1 CSKIE
6 IHQQCR
12 EAGKLDGKVVI
23 ITGGASGIGAEA
35 ARLFTEHGAKV
46 VIVDLQ
52 EELGLSVALSIG
64 KEKVTYYHCDVTN
77 EMEVENAVKF
87 TVGKYGKLDVL
98 LSNAG
103 IMDQPGSVLDM
114 NLEQFDRIMSV
125 NVRGAAA
132 FIKHAARAMVV
143 RGTRGSI
150 ICMTS
155 CAAEI
160 GGSGAHAYTASKHG
174 LLGLVR
180 SACGDLGKYGIRV
193 NGVAPYAV
201 ATSMNSSDEETARTV
216 EEYFAAAGILK
227 GVVLKVGHV
236 AQAALFLAS
245 DDSAYVSGH
254 NLVVDGVSLRTRLD
268 GKVVIIT
275 GGASGIGAESARLFT
290 DHGAKVVIVD
300 IQEELGQN
308 VAVSIGKDK
317 ANTPGSILDL
327 NLEHFDRVMGVNVRG
342 AAAFIKHAARAM
354 VGSGTR
360 GSIVCTTSVTA
371 EIGVNGVAPFA
382 VATSMTSRDEETA
395 KQVEGYCEAVGIL
408 KGVALKPNHVAKA
421 ALFLASD
428 DSIYISGHN
437 LVLDGG
443 FSVSWLQS
451 LRPCGSYCAEKE
463 AALTLKIRR
472 TIASYS
478 LDQGQR
484 ALVRLGYGRA
494 AGEGYILAGFSSLGP
509 SLFSPWLLYWL
520 GTSWNGT
527 QASSWTFM
535 LVMIYFAMGIVA
547 SLYGCLENYKEPTSG
562 VCDDAV
568 GNKVGDGEFRE
579 RLGVYGCFME
589 TIFQTSAGAVVLTDV
604 VFWLVI
610 VPFLSNT
617 HLGLNT
623 LMICMHT
630 ANAGFLIL
638 DTLLNSLPFPW
649 FRMGYFVIWSCL
661 YIVFQWIIHACGLL
675 TWWPYPFLELDRPW
689 APLWY
694 LGMAVVHIPCYG
706 VYAAITTLT
715 TVVTIEMASHERPS
729 TTGRVR
735 ALLPQTLD
743 LAGAIHLVELEHGEL
758 HLLVLVLDL
767 LRLSVET

>member
-1 CSKIE
+1 MSGSRQVL
-6 IHQQCR
+6 HSFLNR
-12 EAGKLDGKVVI
+12 LDGKVVI

-64 KEKVTYYHCDVTN
+64 KDMVTYYHCDVTN

-132 FIKHAARAMVV
+132 FIKHAARAMVEK
-143 RGTRGSI
+143 GTRGSI

-201 ATSMNSSDEETARTV
+201 ATRMNSSDEETARTV

-254 NLVVDGVSLRTRLD
+254 NLVVDG
-268 GKVVIIT
+268 

-300 IQEELGQN
+300 IQEVLGQN
-308 VAVSIGKDK
+308 VAVSIENAVKFTVEKHGKLGVLFSNAGVLD
-317 ANTPGSILDL
+317 TPGSILDL
-327 NLEHFDRVMGVNVRG
+327 NLKHFDRVMGVNVRG
-342 AAAFIKHAARAM
+342 ATAFIKHAARAM
-354 VGSGTR
+354 GPHGY
-360 GSIVCTTSVTA
+360 TA
-371 EIGVNGVAPFA
+371 SKHALLGLIKSACGELGKHGIRVNGVAPFA
-382 VATSMTSRDEETA
+382 VATAMTSRDEETA

-408 KGVALKPNHVAKA
+408 KGVVLKPNHVAKA

-443 FSVSWLQS
+443 FSVV
-451 LRPCGSYCAEKE
+451 K
-463 AALTLKIRR
+463 
-472 TIASYS
+472 
-478 LDQGQR
+478 
-484 ALVRLGYGRA
+484 
-494 AGEGYILAGFSSLGP
+494 
-509 SLFSPWLLYWL
+509 
-520 GTSWNGT
+520 
-527 QASSWTFM
+527 
-535 LVMIYFAMGIVA
+535 
-547 SLYGCLENYKEPTSG
+547 
-562 VCDDAV
+562 
-568 GNKVGDGEFRE
+568 
-579 RLGVYGCFME
+579 
-589 TIFQTSAGAVVLTDV
+589 
-604 VFWLVI
+604 
-610 VPFLSNT
+610 
-617 HLGLNT
+617 
-623 LMICMHT
+623 
-630 ANAGFLIL
+630 
-638 DTLLNSLPFPW
+638 
-649 FRMGYFVIWSCL
+649 
-661 YIVFQWIIHACGLL
+661 
-675 TWWPYPFLELDRPW
+675 
-689 APLWY
+689 PL
-694 LGMAVVHIPCYG
+694 
-706 VYAAITTLT
+706 
-715 TVVTIEMASHERPS
+715 
-729 TTGRVR
+729 
-735 ALLPQTLD
+735 
-743 LAGAIHLVELEHGEL
+743 
-758 HLLVLVLDL
+758 
-767 LRLSVET
+767 